1 MRIPLASARGADKS
15 IESPA
20 LLKGRRTF
28 LLAALDQ
35 SIDEIKDWNNGSSGT
50 RACHR
55 CLLYSSGKEPVG
67 RYPQSMELTGAG
79 TVRFLQP
86 LPRRL
91 KPLIAFQLLS
101 AEALQTLSSHA
112 V

>member
-1 MRIPLASARGADKS
+1 M
-15 IESPA
+15 
-20 LLKGRRTF
+20 
-28 LLAALDQ
+28 AALDQ
-35 SIDEIKDWNNGSSGT
+35 SIDEIKDGKNESTGT
-50 RACHR
+50 LACHG
-55 CLLYSSGKEPVG
+55 CVLYSSGKERMG
-67 RYPQSMELTGAG
+67 GYPQSMELTGAG

-101 AEALQTLSSHA
+101 ADALQALSSHS